1 MNTRRVVYNESQN
14 QFIQDV
20 DSYAFLGKMMAKA
33 NDLDLK
39 VSSSE
44 QVSWINNAPKIKELL
59 QESGIKDS
67 YVTFEYLVPYRN
79 SRIDCMIYGSDAS
92 DYGNVVHIELK
103 QWSNNSVKPDNVDAN
118 FHVKEDG
125 IDDEDENYKVHA
137 LTGGSY
143 ELKPHPSQQV
153 RGYDN
158 YLTGFIEVLSTKEI
172 GIKGMA
178 YCYNYYR
185 HPPRKNTPTVL
196 YDDKYQNLLKEYRTY
211 SKDEL
216 REIANE
222 IKEKLCHG
230 NGFSVFNKMMT
241 SSIRNSKK
249 LLEAASKMV
258 EEGNYEYF
266 SLIDEQITA
275 KNSIM
280 DAIKKMERKK
290 KSVIIVKGGPGTG
303 KTVIAL
309 SILAELASDKN
320 KQYNIHYATKSKPL
334 LEGVRHQLKPDARPL
349 FSNVLQFIPANFN
362 SNDLD
367 VLLVD
372 EAHRITLSPN
382 HQYTKPE
389 NRTNMTM
396 VDTLINCAKVTVFFI
411 DDKQAIRSQEIGST
425 AMIRNAASNF
435 GASIYETELYSQFRC
450 NGSDNYLN
458 WLDQIMYNKQIAS
471 HFKSEEF
478 DFKIFDNPQDL
489 YNAIKEQNDKDGQ
502 TARLC
507 AGFCWPWSDKTDENG
522 DLLKEVKIGS
532 FAMPWE
538 TKDTIKPR
546 PKGYVQW
553 YEWAYKPE
561 GIKQVGCIYT
571 AQGFEF
577 DYIGVI
583 VGKDLRYDK
592 ETGVLYTDITAT
604 KDPTLKRSKEGFD
617 DYVRN
622 IYRVLMSRGMKGCYV
637 YFCDKDVAE
646 YFQQMMLPIP
656 EKEKNTQKALVIPMV
671 SQEEQYISHLPVY
684 TIKAACGYFEDNSI
698 IPENEEEGWVDIREY
713 GIKANRNMFIV
724 HAVGDSMLPKIK
736 NGDLCVFELYG
747 PNNAGSRN
755 GEIVLTECPS
765 KDTDTNCHYT
775 IKKYHSEF
783 VQNEDGVL
791 AHSKIE
797 LIPLNK
803 DYDVIELDGETSYRT
818 IGVLK
823 CVIR

>member
-458 WLDQIMYNKQIAS
+458 WLDQIMYNKQITS

-592 ETGVLYTDITAT
+592 NTGVLYTDINAT

-637 YFCDKDVAE
+637 YFCDNDVAE

-656 EKEKNTQKALVIPMV
+656 EKEKTTQKALVIPMV

-713 GIKANRNMFIV
+713 GIKANRNMFVV
-724 HAVGDSMLPKIK
+724 HAAGDSMLHKIK
-736 NGDLCVFELYG
+736 DGDLCVFELYG

-765 KDTDTNCHYT
+765 KDTDTDCHYT
-775 IKKYHSEF
+775 IKKYHSEY
-783 VQNEDGVL
+783 VQNEEGTL
-791 AHSKIE
+791 EHSKIE

-823 CVIR
+823 CVIS

>member
-411 DDKQAIRSQEIGST
+411 DDKQAIRSQEIGSS

-458 WLDQIMYNKQIAS
+458 WLDQIMYNKQITS

-637 YFCDKDVAE
+637 YFCDNDVAE

-671 SQEEQYISHLPVY
+671 SQEEQYITHLPVY

-698 IPENEEEGWVDIREY
+698 IPENEEEGWVDIRGY

-724 HAVGDSMLPKIK
+724 HAAGNSMLPKIK
-736 NGDLCVFELYG
+736 DGDLCVFELYG

-765 KDTDTNCHYT
+765 KDTDTDCHYT

-783 VQNEDGVL
+783 VQNEDGTL
-791 AHSKIE
+791 EHSKIE

-823 CVIR
+823 CVIS

>member
-349 FSNVLQFIPANFN
+349 FSNVLQFVPANFN

-458 WLDQIMYNKQIAS
+458 WLDQIMYNKQITS

-592 ETGVLYTDITAT
+592 NTGVLYTDITAT

-637 YFCDKDVAE
+637 YFCDNDVAE
-646 YFQQMMLPIP
+646 YFQQMILPVP
-656 EKEKNTQKALVIPMV
+656 EKEKTTQKAFVIPMV
-671 SQEEQYISHLPVY
+671 SQEEQYITHLPVY

-765 KDTDTNCHYT
+765 KDTDTDCHYT

>member
-125 IDDEDENYKVHA
+125 VDDEDENYNVHA

-185 HPPRKNTPTVL
+185 HPQKKNTPTVL

-241 SSIRNSKK
+241 SNIRNSKK

-309 SILAELASDKN
+309 SILAELASDKK

-458 WLDQIMYNKQIAS
+458 WLDQIMYNKQITS

-646 YFQQMMLPIP
+646 YFQQMMLPAP
-656 EKEKNTQKALVIPMV
+656 EKEKAIQKALVIPMV
-671 SQEEQYISHLPVY
+671 SQEEQYITHLPVY

-765 KDTDTNCHYT
+765 KDTDTDCHYT

>member
-458 WLDQIMYNKQIAS
+458 WLDQIMYNKQITS

-583 VGKDLRYDK
+583 VGKDLKYDK

-637 YFCDKDVAE
+637 YFCDNDVAE

-671 SQEEQYISHLPVY
+671 SQEEQYITHLPVY

-765 KDTDTNCHYT
+765 KDTDTDCHYT

>member
-280 DAIKKMERKK
+280 DAIRKMERKK

-458 WLDQIMYNKQIAS
+458 WLDQIMYNKQITS

-489 YNAIKEQNDKDGQ
+489 YDAIKEQNDKDGQ

-637 YFCDKDVAE
+637 YFCDNDVAE

-656 EKEKNTQKALVIPMV
+656 EKEKNTQKTLVIPMV
-671 SQEEQYISHLPVY
+671 SQEEQYITHLPVY

-713 GIKANRNMFIV
+713 GIKANRNMFVV

-765 KDTDTNCHYT
+765 KDTDTDCHYT

>member
-196 YDDKYQNLLKEYRTY
+196 YDDKYQNILKEYRTY

-458 WLDQIMYNKQIAS
+458 WLDQIMYNKQITS

-622 IYRVLMSRGMKGCYV
+622 IYRGLMSRGMKGCYV
-637 YFCDKDVAE
+637 YFCDNDVAE

-671 SQEEQYISHLPVY
+671 SQEEQYITHLPVY

-765 KDTDTNCHYT
+765 KDTDTDCHYT

>member
-458 WLDQIMYNKQIAS
+458 WLDQIMYNKQITS

-489 YNAIKEQNDKDGQ
+489 YDAIKEQNDKESQ

-571 AQGFEF
+571 VQGFEF

-637 YFCDKDVAE
+637 YFCDNDVAE

-671 SQEEQYISHLPVY
+671 SQEEQYITHLPVY

-713 GIKANRNMFIV
+713 GIKANRNMFVV

-765 KDTDTNCHYT
+765 KDTDTDCHYT

-823 CVIR
+823 CVIS

>member
-20 DSYAFLGKMMAKA
+20 DSYAFLGKMIAKA
-33 NDLDLK
+33 HDLDLK

-125 IDDEDENYKVHA
+125 VDDEDENYKVHA
-137 LTGGSY
+137 LTSGSY

-178 YCYNYYR
+178 YCYNYYH
-185 HPPRKNTPTVL
+185 HPPNKNTPTVL

-280 DAIKKMERKK
+280 DAIRKMERKK

-309 SILAELASDKN
+309 SILAELASDKK

-458 WLDQIMYNKQIAS
+458 WLDQIMYNKQITS

-489 YNAIKEQNDKDGQ
+489 YDAIKEQNDKDGQ

-592 ETGVLYTDITAT
+592 NTGVLYTDINAT

-637 YFCDKDVAE
+637 YFCDNDVAE

-656 EKEKNTQKALVIPMV
+656 EKEKTTQKALVIPMV

-713 GIKANRNMFIV
+713 GIKANRNMFVV
-724 HAVGDSMLPKIK
+724 HAAGDSMLPKIK
-736 NGDLCVFELYG
+736 DGDLCVFELYG

-765 KDTDTNCHYT
+765 KDTDTDCHYT

-783 VQNEDGVL
+783 VQNEDGTL
-791 AHSKIE
+791 EHSKIE

-803 DYDVIELDGETSYRT
+803 DYDVIELDEETSYRT

-823 CVIR
+823 CVIS

>member
-396 VDTLINCAKVTVFFI
+396 VDTLIKCAKVTVFFI

-458 WLDQIMYNKQIAS
+458 WLDQIMYNKQITS

-489 YNAIKEQNDKDGQ
+489 YNAIKEQNDKNGQ

-637 YFCDKDVAE
+637 YFCDNDVAE

-671 SQEEQYISHLPVY
+671 SQEEQYITHLPVY

-765 KDTDTNCHYT
+765 KDTDTDCHYT

-803 DYDVIELDGETSYRT
+803 DYDVIELDGEISYRT